1 MFKKLSTLLLLFT
14 LWQCNPPVD
23 EDGQNSSGKEPKKES
38 NANQNAT
45 QSESSLDSLSFGNQ
59 KNQGT
64 VEDYVTQ
71 ARALLKNKQG
81 QKAFLTLLKAKKI
94 DSIYPP
100 FLQVLGEYQLDLNK
114 SRQAKEAWL
123 KCLKYDA
130 KNIPCRINL
139 GKLFFAVSD
148 YKTSINYFNEV
159 IKLDAYNA
167 EAVFYKGLI
176 LRDFY
181 KDTAKAKQFVQ
192 QAIELK
198 QDYVEALD
206 VMGVLMSLT
215 QDTLAPFYY
224 KRAIVYSPNNADLY
238 YKLGVYYMN
247 ADETNRAIE
256 AYTKATQI
264 NPRHADSYYNLGF
277 MFIGL
282 KDYPTAKGYFSKAIA
297 AQERNYKA
305 LYGRG
310 YAFEMLGD
318 VINAKKDYRN
328 ALEAL
333 PMYKPAADAIARIN
347 KREQGS

>member
-1 MFKKLSTLLLLFT
+1 MLLFAV
-14 LWQCNPPVD
+14 WQCNPSGNGDAQSTSAKEPNI
-23 EDGQNSSGKEPKKES
+23 ESSTSQNSIQS
-38 NANQNAT
+38 NT
-45 QSESSLDSLSFGNQ
+45 TVDSLNLSDQQNLESA
-59 KNQGT
+59 
-64 VEDYVTQ
+64 EDYVAQ
-71 ARALLKNKQG
+71 ARLLIRSEQG
-81 QKAFLTLLKAKKI
+81 QKAYLTLLKAKKI
-94 DSIYPP
+94 DSTYAPY
-100 FLQVLGEYQLDLNK
+100 LEVLGNYQLDLNK
-114 SRQAKEAWL
+114 SRQAKEAWV

-130 KNIPCRINL
+130 DNVPCRLNL

-148 YKTSINYFNEV
+148 YKTSIDYFNEV
-159 IKLDAYNA
+159 LKLDTYNA
-167 EAVFYKGLI
+167 EALFYKGLI

-215 QDTLAPFYY
+215 QDSLAPFYY
-224 KRAIVYSPNNADLY
+224 KRAIKYSPNNADLY

-247 ADETNRAIE
+247 ADEPNRAIE

-282 KDYPTAKGYFSKAIA
+282 KDYQTAKQYFSKAIA
-297 AQERNYKA
+297 VQERNYKA

-318 VINAKKDYRN
+318 VINAKKDYRK